1 MRRTL
6 PPIQM
11 LLLSNLLLVSSSFWL
26 RHAGLETEEEEEEEG
41 MMTLEE
47 SVGESLFNSR
57 GPRSLYRGLEED
69 TEISWDTIEDYDEDD
84 QNLSIW
90 NFYEY

>member
-6 PPIQM
+6 PPIQI

-26 RHAGLETEEEEEEEG
+26 RHAGLETEEEEEEG

>member
-1 MRRTL
+1 MRTAS
-6 PPIQM
+6 PPVGIF
-11 LLLSNLLLVSSSFWL
+11 LICNLLLLASSFWL
-26 RHAGLETEEEEEEEG
+26 RHDSVEMEEEEG
-41 MMTLEE
+41 MLRLED

-69 TEISWDTIEDYDEDD
+69 TELSWDIIEDYDEDD

>member
-1 MRRTL
+1 
-6 PPIQM
+6 
-11 LLLSNLLLVSSSFWL
+11 
-26 RHAGLETEEEEEEEG
+26 